1 MPNTRYPA
9 SADADGLLALDVGS
23 AGVDTLLAKNTDRL
37 KRLDEQFASLNQLGD
52 AVGSLAT

>member
-1 MPNTRYPA
+1 M
-9 SADADGLLALDVGS
+9 DVGS